1 MVEITVPDCGEFAAL
16 DTREEV
22 LGYLIAV
29 SRQEGWDEVETVEA
43 AVRAAE
49 MSAAEL
55 RRVRDT

>member
-29 SRQEGWDEVETVEA
+29 SRQEGWDEVEA